1 MATKD
6 PIILDSTGQEILTA
20 IKDLKTSTGN
30 DYKDLTNK
38 PSVNSVEL
46 NGDLSL
52 SDIGAQDK
60 LVSAANIKTINGN
73 SLLGAGNITILEGS
87 SSWGKIS
94 GVLADQ
100 TDLSDKLTTL
110 DNNISTVSES
120 LNTKNISVNEE
131 TVVINW

>member
-20 IKDLKTSTGN
+20 IKDLKASTGS

-52 SDIGAQDK
+52 SDLGAQDK

-73 SLLGAGNITILEGS
+73 SLLGAGNITILEDS
-87 SSWGKIS
+87 S
-94 GVLADQ
+94 
-100 TDLSDKLTTL
+100 T
-110 DNNISTVSES
+110 
-120 LNTKNISVNEE
+120 
-131 TVVINW
+131 